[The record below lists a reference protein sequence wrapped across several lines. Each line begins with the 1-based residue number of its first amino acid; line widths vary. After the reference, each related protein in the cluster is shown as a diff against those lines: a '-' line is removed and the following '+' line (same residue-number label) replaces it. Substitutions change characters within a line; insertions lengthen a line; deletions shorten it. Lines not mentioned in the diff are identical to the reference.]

1 MHTVSKSYEDRAL
14 ILVFW
19 PKLETCFC
27 VGKGIIFG
35 LCSRSQDF
43 TISGCPLA
51 CVCSSLAFIFQ
62 QLTGSNAEGNS

>member
-1 MHTVSKSYEDRAL
+1 MHAISKSYKGEAL
-14 ILVFW
+14 ILVFL
-19 PKLETCFC
+19 PKLEMRFR

-51 CVCSSLAFIFQ
+51 LHVFPFGFHFSTAYWQ
-62 QLTGSNAEGNS
+62 QH